1 MLVPNLQTLEF
12 KEKADIF
19 TMLYPQAEDIKPI
32 LIEKIKAQ
40 GDLNNILK
48 TNVLSRHDKMDNV

>member
-19 TMLYPQAEDIKPI
+19 TMLYPEAEDIKPI

-40 GDLNNILK
+40 GDQQYSNK
-48 TNVLSRHDKMDNV
+48 CGRHDKMDNV